1 MRILITCPN
10 CKLCGLEP
18 LAPLLADDS
27 LDNIETVS
35 LNAESL
41 SGESVRMESVF
52 SIISLSPGSSFSLW
66 PSEDDLLCVLD
77 RCWDIFCE
85 SVKNVMLGTETY
97 KNVV

>member
-10 CKLCGLEP
+10 CKLCGFEP
-18 LAPLLADDS
+18 LAPLLAEDS
-27 LDNIETVS
+27 LDNMETVS

-52 SIISLSPGSSFSLW
+52 SIISLSPGSNFSLW

-77 RCWDIFCE
+77 WCWDSFCE
-85 SVKNVMLGTETY
+85 SVKKVMLGTRSY
-97 KNVV
+97 KNMV